1 MKSFKFSIVPVF
13 FAGALCLLPIS
24 GWSEGRNDINIRAN
38 YFFPSGKSFQ
48 DIYGRN
54 LAFSAEMNV
63 KVWKSVYLWL
73 IGSYYDQEGSLSSTQ
88 ERTEMM
94 LVPLGGGVKLK
105 FQAGNISPYVGLG
118 PVVIIYKES
127 NPIGLAKGSGTG
139 FIGQA
144 GLNLKV
150 TARLFFDI
158 SVTYSYCRVKPQN
171 IEADIGGI
179 QAGLG
184 IGYLF

>member
-1 MKSFKFSIVPVF
+1 
-13 FAGALCLLPIS
+13 
-24 GWSEGRNDINIRAN
+24 
-38 YFFPSGKSFQ
+38 
-48 DIYGRN
+48 
-54 LAFSAEMNV
+54 MNV

-73 IGSYYDQEGSLSSTQ
+73 IGSYYDQEGSLPATQ
-88 ERTEMM
+88 ERTEMS
-94 LVPLGGGVKLK
+94 LIPLGGGVKFK
-105 FQAGNISPYVGLG
+105 FQAGKMSPYVGLG

-127 NPIGLAKGSGTG
+127 NAIGLAKGSETG
-139 FIGQA
+139 FLGQA

-150 TARLFFDI
+150 TGSLFIDI

-171 IEADIGGI
+171 IDADIGGI